1 MCTGITQLLCFS
13 RPTGVCKKLLRC
25 LAHTRRTP
33 ARRCGLRLSRPR
45 SVVERVSRARSP
57 ARHDRRHLKPR
68 ASPRSRLAQP
78 RHSAPSLMAADA
90 LPSAQAHELVRPSER
105 RIGSGRM
112 SEAVSGDG
120 HHRSARD
127 VPRSWSRC
135 WRGQPTHRASAISA
149 FCDHIGTKA
158 SLLCS
163 RAARRQTRS
172 NGARR
177 RGWTR
182 RRRAHARLRNQ
193 PSQAPA
199 MGASPR
205 RRKATI
211 WARCWSRAFHTPR
224 RSFK

>member
-1 MCTGITQLLCFS
+1 MPGAHETDTGPPVWPQ
-13 RPTGVCKKLLRC
+13 
-25 LAHTRRTP
+25 TP
-33 ARRCGLRLSRPR
+33 LPSEER
-45 SVVERVSRARSP
+45 VVERVSRARSP

-127 VPRSWSRC
+127 VLRSWSRC
-135 WRGQPTHRASAISA
+135 WRGQPTHRAPAISA

-163 RAARRQTRS
+163 RAACRQTRS

-182 RRRAHARLRNQ
+182 RQRAHARLSNQ
-193 PSQAPA
+193 PSLAPA
-199 MGASPR
+199 MRASPR
-205 RRKATI
+205 RRVDHNTPVSSVSHASSQLQVV
-211 WARCWSRAFHTPR
+211 ARARG
-224 RSFK
+224 